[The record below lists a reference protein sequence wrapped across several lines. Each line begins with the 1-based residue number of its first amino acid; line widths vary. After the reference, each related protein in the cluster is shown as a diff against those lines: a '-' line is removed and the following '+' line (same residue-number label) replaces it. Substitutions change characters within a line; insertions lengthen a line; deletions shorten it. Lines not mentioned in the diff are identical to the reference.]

1 MLTFTGLVT
10 DWNSTTGCKK
20 VVLKQKR
27 MSKSEWNLISCE
39 RYRCISET
47 FKIQSALSWKVVTP
61 LACAASELNPGLVR
75 MRRRLSRPRRAG
87 QKIMHVYTW
96 TSWLRQ
102 ITIKYPSY
110 FIGDTNWIAKP
121 WYDHNQKRLRSEI
134 PPGLH
139 LYSQMFS
146 SIFSTFRLQHFIY
159 DSCRSYFSVG
169 GTVRR
174 VILLSCFSRTCQ
186 EMKHRCRRTSYEL
199 CVFSTSTYFTL
210 KSDTTGRRDSIVH
223 FRDLILTPV
232 GSLRILNIYS

>member
-1 MLTFTGLVT
+1 MSTRGHPDSVKSPSNILAILSVTLIGLLSPDMT
-10 DWNSTTGCKK
+10 IIRSAFA
-20 VVLKQKR
+20 L
-27 MSKSEWNLISCE
+27 
-39 RYRCISET
+39 RYRLDCI
-47 FKIQSALSWKVVTP
+47 
-61 LACAASELNPGLVR
+61 C
-75 MRRRLSRPRRAG
+75 
-87 QKIMHVYTW
+87 
-96 TSWLRQ
+96 
-102 ITIKYPSY
+102 
-110 FIGDTNWIAKP
+110 
-121 WYDHNQKRLRSEI
+121 
-134 PPGLH
+134 
-139 LYSQMFS
+139 QMFS

-169 GTVRR
+169 GTVRH